1 MAGTASKSR
10 VFPEAIPAPVAVE
23 LGQDT
28 GWELWTQ
35 ALASRDAPPLP
46 AAGAALE
53 ALLDE
58 VRRDNRVCP
67 QQARWVD
74 LYKMLLQH
82 AARTQ
87 SGLPPRILA
96 GPAWNTSSSLGKR
109 LCLRQQLEWAQAKG
123 GLTPVAAFL
132 RGLPDADW
140 HYME

>member
-1 MAGTASKSR
+1 MAGPASKVR
-10 VFPEAIPAPVAVE
+10 AFPQAIPAPVAVE

-35 ALASRDAPPLP
+35 ALAARDTPPLAP
-46 AAGAALE
+46 AAGALE

-67 QQARWVD
+67 QQVRWVE

-87 SGLPPRILA
+87 SGLPPRVLA
-96 GPAWNTSSSLGKR
+96 GPAWSTSSSLGKR
-109 LCLRQQLEWAQAKG
+109 LCLRQQLEWADAQG
-123 GLTPVAAFL
+123 CLTSIAAFL
-132 RGLPDADW
+132 RGMPDADW
-140 HYME
+140 YYLE